1 MSPRRSTGPRRP
13 TIADIAAKA
22 GVSAGAVSYALNGR
36 PGVSEE
42 TRARVLAVAAEVGW
56 TPSSAARALSG
67 AGSAT
72 VGLVIARPASV
83 LGMEPFFMSFVSGVE
98 EVLSERGFAL
108 LLQVAPH
115 PEHELET
122 YRRWWSER
130 RVDGVFV
137 VDLRVDD
144 PRLAVLE
151 QLGLPAVVVGDPGH
165 AGGLPAVGSG
175 DARAAEEAVR
185 HLAALGHRRIGR
197 VAGLEN
203 LVHSRLRT
211 EAFRRAAA
219 ELGLPE
225 VVEVSTDYTVD
236 AGSAA
241 TRELLT
247 SAEPPTA
254 VVYDNDLM
262 AVSAVHVATELGL
275 RIPADLSVLA
285 WDDSPLCRLTNPP
298 LSAMSRDVA
307 AYGAQAARALLD
319 TVAGSPPPAAEGSV
333 PRLVD
338 RGSLGPVPGGTAGGG
353 ADDAA
358 HPPRDRAAGSV

>member
-1 MSPRRSTGPRRP
+1 MSPRRPSGPRRP
-13 TIADIAAKA
+13 TIADIAARA

-72 VGLVIARPASV
+72 VGLVITRPASV

-98 EVLSERGFAL
+98 EVLSDRGFAL

-115 PEHELET
+115 LDRELET

-144 PRLAVLE
+144 PRLDVLRD
-151 QLGLPAVVVGDPGH
+151 LGLPAVVVGDPGH
-165 AGGLPAVGSG
+165 AGGLPAVGTD
-175 DARAAEEAVR
+175 DAGAAEAALR
-185 HLAALGHRRIGR
+185 HLAGLGHRRIGR

-203 LVHSRLRT
+203 LVHSRLRA
-211 EAFRRAAA
+211 EAFRRSAA

-225 VVEVSTDYTVD
+225 ITEVSTDYTVD
-236 AGSAA
+236 AGSEA
-241 TRELLT
+241 TRRLLT

-262 AVSAVHVATELGL
+262 AVSAVYVAADLGL
-275 RIPADLSVLA
+275 RIPDDLSILA

-307 AYGAQAARALLD
+307 AYGAQSARVLLD
-319 TVAGSPPPAAEGSV
+319 TVAGAPPRSETSSV

-338 RGSLGPVPGGTAGGG
+338 RGSVGPA
-353 ADDAA
+353 
-358 HPPRDRAAGSV
+358 RA